1 MTQWNWCNILPFPPP
16 FCCATQPPTD
26 FEMAFGFP
34 PFPFEIINIQSLNLG
49 RWKSNSSA
57 IHWISYR
64 FETLIFRLLAIDWMC
79 ATRLHC
85 KRQRSN
91 RIKFFVVYFQ
101 NYSNFIAKISK
112 VRATLFSY
120 LFEFF
125 AIFFALIFR
134 WLPADWMC
142 AALSRCE
149 RQRWGGVWY
158 LTMNCPSCCDF
169 TIIFFLFFFFF
180 DSDNATWKISALS
193 SGFVNFFRDVIYG
206 CWRRLNVHALLFDNR
221 RS

>member
-125 AIFFALIFR
+125 AIFLCWYFVGYQPIECARLCLAVRGNVEAASDIWR
-134 WLPADWMC
+134 WTVQVVAILP
-142 AALSRCE
+142 S
-149 RQRWGGVWY
+149 
-158 LTMNCPSCCDF
+158 F
-169 TIIFFLFFFFF
+169 FFLFFFLFF
-180 DSDNATWKISALS
+180 SFLIRIMQLEKS
-193 SGFVNFFRDVIYG
+193 
-206 CWRRLNVHALLFDNR
+206 VH
-221 RS
+221 